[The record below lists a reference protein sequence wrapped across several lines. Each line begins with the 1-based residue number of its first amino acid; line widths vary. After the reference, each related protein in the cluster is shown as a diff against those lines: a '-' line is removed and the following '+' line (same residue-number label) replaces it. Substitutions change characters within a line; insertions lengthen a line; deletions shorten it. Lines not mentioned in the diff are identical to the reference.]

1 MGGQEIRSWARGLY
15 TLNEIRFEPLH
26 PQFPPYPAFPPS
38 LPSLS
43 FLNTLFI
50 LLPTTAIA
58 LVLFV
63 LLVRVLGGGEDR
75 LWLVRAPS

>member
-38 LPSLS
+38 LPSL
-43 FLNTLFI
+43 FLFDTLFF
-50 LLPTTAIA
+50 LLATIAIA
-58 LVLFV
+58 LVLFI
-63 LLVRVLGGGEDR
+63 LLFRVLGGGEDR